1 MYHLLFIFSIYLFE
15 LFNKLTNFIF
25 VSDLLF
31 SLIFVIIEDILSG
44 NVLERFIWLKKI
56 IAVDLDGTLLNS
68 ESQLSDFTKQTIK
81 KVSAKGHKII
91 ITTGRPYRMAIDY
104 YKELGLDTPM
114 INFNGSLTHIPNKD
128 WEFEQSVTL
137 DKS

>member
-1 MYHLLFIFSIYLFE
+1 M
-15 LFNKLTNFIF
+15 T
-25 VSDLLF
+25 
-31 SLIFVIIEDILSG
+31 
-44 NVLERFIWLKKI
+44 KKI

-114 INFNGSLTHIPNKD
+114 INFNGSLTHIPNKN
-128 WEFEQSVTL
+128 WESEQSVTL
-137 DKS
+137 DKSY